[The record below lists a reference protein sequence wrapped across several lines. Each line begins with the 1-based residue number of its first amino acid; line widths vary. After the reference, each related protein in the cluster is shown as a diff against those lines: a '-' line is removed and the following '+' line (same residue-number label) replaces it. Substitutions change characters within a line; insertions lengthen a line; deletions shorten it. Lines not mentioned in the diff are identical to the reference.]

1 MDSNFHKIIASYT
14 AAVTEEDM
22 HKEELQLKM
31 HSALK
36 RVNIKRA
43 EIILMLLHN
52 ETLVDSPCAM
62 GAFKDL
68 FLFPSRR
75 R

>member
-1 MDSNFHKIIASYT
+1 MDSNFHKIIASSTT
-14 AAVTEEDM
+14 AATEEDM

-52 ETLVDSPCAM
+52 DALVDSPCAM
-62 GAFKDL
+62 DGFKD
-68 FLFPSRR
+68 FLEGAKIY
-75 R
+75 

>member
-1 MDSNFHKIIASYT
+1 MKTRPQWTVISSKIIASFT
-14 AAVTEEDM
+14 QHKMV

-52 ETLVDSPCAM
+52 DAHQVDSP
-62 GAFKDL
+62 
-68 FLFPSRR
+68 
-75 R
+75 